1 MCWLE
6 VSHVL
11 GVGRK
16 KGKKDLQDKTETTY
30 WKYYSWTLLCKWELL
45 NQKKGGDPVSWS
57 EKQAGGGGSWPR
69 SQCWMAETLDS
80 IRCRVPIFP
89 LWRAPRTGLMERVW
103 WTAQTDWQRWAA
115 SVFRGCEEL
124 LTSGGRVWTS
134 SFRLGT
140 WRMPPCFSNDHMQCP
155 KALGDVQPNGASEIW
170 PWLSRVNG
178 HGLDSHASG
187 WEGAAELVKQGW
199 DETALS
205 RGEVK
210 RRRKWHCGNRRTRI
224 AEVESAR
231 KSSQQLCAVGV
242 PQRWLTVHA
251 LPSASFCSHM
261 PASLSLLCGG
271 FLCLTVSPSLKQNQV
286 ALIGASP
293 HLGWYIIMLLKW

>member
-1 MCWLE
+1 MQMGASE
-6 VSHVL
+6 PKE
-11 GVGRK
+11 GRRPCF
-16 KGKKDLQDKTETTY
+16 LVREA
-30 WKYYSWTLLCKWELL
+30 
-45 NQKKGGDPVSWS
+45 
-57 EKQAGGGGSWPR
+57 AGGGGGRGILAKESVLDDWNFRQYQVQSPYLPPVESTKNWTHGESLMDCSDR
-69 SQCWMAETLDS
+69 LAEMS
-80 IRCRVPIFP
+80 SKCVQG
-89 LWRAPRTGLMERVW
+89 LWRAPDLRRQGVDFLFSIRNLKN
-103 WTAQTDWQRWAA
+103 A
-115 SVFRGCEEL
+115 
-124 LTSGGRVWTS
+124 
-134 SFRLGT
+134 
-140 WRMPPCFSNDHMQCP
+140 PCFSNDHMQCP

>member
-1 MCWLE
+1 MQMGASE
-6 VSHVL
+6 PKE
-11 GVGRK
+11 GRRPRF
-16 KGKKDLQDKTETTY
+16 LIRE
-30 WKYYSWTLLCKWELL
+30 
-45 NQKKGGDPVSWS
+45 
-57 EKQAGGGGSWPR
+57 AGGGESWPR

-80 IRCRVPIFP
+80 YQVQSPYLPAVECTKNWTHGESLTDRSGRLAAMSSKCVQG
-89 LWRAPRTGLMERVW
+89 LWRAPDLRRQGVDFLFSIRNLKS
-103 WTAQTDWQRWAA
+103 A
-115 SVFRGCEEL
+115 
-124 LTSGGRVWTS
+124 
-134 SFRLGT
+134 
-140 WRMPPCFSNDHMQCP
+140 PCFSNDRMQCP

-178 HGLDSHASG
+178 HCLDSHASG
-187 WEGAAELVKQGW
+187 WEGAAKLVKQGW

-271 FLCLTVSPSLKQNQV
+271 FHCLTVSPSLKQSQV
-286 ALIGASP
+286 ALTGSSP